1 MHADGSLFH
10 NGVLL
15 TKIVGNR
22 RDNRVINTNDAD
34 DTTHNTSSE
43 VKDSSAGGSSDDV
56 QEYIAQE
63 SLKVSSDP
71 IVESKDGTLS

>member
-1 MHADGSLFH
+1 
-10 NGVLL
+10 
-15 TKIVGNR
+15 VGNR

-43 VKDSSAGGSSDDV
+43 VKDSSDDV
-56 QEYIAQE
+56 QENSAEE

>member
-1 MHADGSLFH
+1 M
-10 NGVLL
+10 
-15 TKIVGNR
+15 GNR

-43 VKDSSAGGSSDDV
+43 VKDSSDDV
-56 QEYIAQE
+56 QENRAQE

>member
-1 MHADGSLFH
+1 
-10 NGVLL
+10 
-15 TKIVGNR
+15 VGNR

-43 VKDSSAGGSSDDV
+43 VKDSSDDV
-56 QEYIAQE
+56 QENSAQE

-71 IVESKDGTLS
+71 IVESKDGTL

>member
-10 NGVLL
+10 NGILL

-43 VKDSSAGGSSDDV
+43 VKDSSDDV
-56 QEYIAQE
+56 QENSAEE

>member
-1 MHADGSLFH
+1 MLTGLHADGSLFH
-10 NGVLL
+10 NGILL

-43 VKDSSAGGSSDDV
+43 VKDSSDDV
-56 QEYIAQE
+56 QENSAEE

-71 IVESKDGTLS
+71 IVESKDGTL

>member
-1 MHADGSLFH
+1 M
-10 NGVLL
+10 
-15 TKIVGNR
+15 GNR

-43 VKDSSAGGSSDDV
+43 VKDSSDDV
-56 QEYIAQE
+56 QENSAEE

>member
-10 NGVLL
+10 NGILL

-43 VKDSSAGGSSDDV
+43 VKDSSDDV
-56 QEYIAQE
+56 QENSAQE

-71 IVESKDGTLS
+71 IVESKDGTL